1 MEIIIKAAAAA
12 LITAIA
18 ALTVKKYNPEIA
30 FTIGVAGAI
39 IIAVASFDM
48 LSGIRDL
55 ISETVSSVNISS
67 AILVPPIKCTAIAIT
82 VKAVSALSKDAGQ
95 VGVAAAVEYLGA
107 AAAVYT
113 ILPLIKSILSTIGNL
128 T

>member
-1 MEIIIKAAAAA
+1 MEVVIKATAAA

-39 IIAVASFDM
+39 IIAAASFGM
-48 LSGIRDL
+48 LRAVREFIAE
-55 ISETVSSVNISS
+55 IVNSVNISS

-82 VKAVSALSKDAGQ
+82 VKAVSSLSKDAGQ
-95 VGVAAAVEYLGA
+95 AGVAAAVEYLGA

-113 ILPLIKSILSTIGNL
+113 VLPLIKSILSTIGNL

>member
-1 MEIIIKAAAAA
+1 MEVVIKAAAAA

-39 IIAVASFDM
+39 IIAAASFGM
-48 LSGIRDL
+48 LRAVREFIAE
-55 ISETVSSVNISS
+55 IVNSVNISS

-95 VGVAAAVEYLGA
+95 AGVAAAVEYLGA

-113 ILPLIKSILSTIGNL
+113 VLPLIKSILSTIGSL

>member
-1 MEIIIKAAAAA
+1 MEVVIKAAAAA

-39 IIAVASFDM
+39 IIAAASFGM
-48 LSGIRDL
+48 LRAVREFTAEI
-55 ISETVSSVNISS
+55 VNSVNISS

-82 VKAVSALSKDAGQ
+82 VKAVSSLSKDAGQ
-95 VGVAAAVEYLGA
+95 AGVAAAVEYLGA

-113 ILPLIKSILSTIGNL
+113 VLPLIKSILSTIGNL